1 MIKNISIFLLLS
13 CFIYANTTN
22 YVLNGGGLLDIRTAK
37 QMNVIGAEVKE
48 KTGVNVYLDLKGD
61 NGINPDLPFKERVE
75 AMKTVK
81 REIVKDLAKPYA
93 ILVIAMDQQYV
104 GVLMSEDVK
113 KAVDGADVRDS
124 YVVPL
129 LAAKDKNTL
138 KSKMSAAAFNGYAQ
152 ISDSIAEYNGLI
164 LENSVGSEGK
174 TASTIWRVFMYTLV
188 IIGLVLY
195 VVIVMRE
202 KKIKKELRARD
213 EKELREKELL
223 EKEQKEKQ
231 DGNE

>member
-1 MIKNISIFLLLS
+1 MIKNISILLLLT
-13 CFIYANTTN
+13 CFLYANVKQDN

-37 QMNVIGAEVKE
+37 QINVIGTEVKQ

-61 NGINPDLPFKERVE
+61 NGINPDLPFKERVD
-75 AMKTVK
+75 AMNKVK
-81 REIVKDLAKPYA
+81 KDLVKDLPRPYA

-113 KAVDGADVRDS
+113 KAVDGAEVRDS

-152 ISDSIAEYNGLI
+152 IADSIADYNGLI

-188 IIGLVLY
+188 VIGIGIYTFVVL
-195 VVIVMRE
+195 RE
-202 KKIKKELRARD
+202 RKFKKEG
-213 EKELREKELL
+213 K
-223 EKEQKEKQ
+223 
-231 DGNE
+231 